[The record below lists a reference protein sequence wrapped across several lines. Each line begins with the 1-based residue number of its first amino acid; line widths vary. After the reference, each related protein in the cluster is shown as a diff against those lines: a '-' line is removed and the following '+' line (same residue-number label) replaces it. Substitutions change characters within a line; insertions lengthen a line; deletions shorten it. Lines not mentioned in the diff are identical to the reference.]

1 MRWKVLVSLYP
12 AERRS
17 RPSIEHGTRRLG
29 QGVILAEIVVPKPC
43 AVVEPLKV
51 HREGENIR
59 HIVVVELGRLKGP
72 QLRTNAARIRAFGD
86 GADVVAVAA
95 LPSRAAVGRVP
106 HAYTLC
112 VALIVDVVFV
122 LEPRGLH

>member
-29 QGVILAEIVVPKPC
+29 QGVILAEIVVTKPC

-51 HREGENIR
+51 HREGEDIR
-59 HIVVVELGRLKGP
+59 LIVVVELGRLDGP
-72 QLRTNAARIRAFGD
+72 QRRSGAARIRDFGD

-95 LPSRAAVGRVP
+95 LPSRSAFCRVT
-106 HAYTLC
+106 HSHTLC
-112 VALIVDVVFV
+112 VA
-122 LEPRGLH
+122 